1 MGGEIN
7 IKSEYRKGTKFTIFV
22 IVEVINPNYVPE
34 TESQKNRKD
43 EDMSLFE

>member
-22 IVEVINPNYVPE
+22 IVEVINPNYVSE

-43 EDMSLFE
+43 QDMSPLE